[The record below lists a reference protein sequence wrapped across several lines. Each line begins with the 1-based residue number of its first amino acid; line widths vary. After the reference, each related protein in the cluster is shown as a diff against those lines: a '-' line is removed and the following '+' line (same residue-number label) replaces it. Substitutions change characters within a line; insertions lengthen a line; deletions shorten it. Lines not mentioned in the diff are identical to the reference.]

1 MGFSPPLPGIVI
13 CSQKRR
19 NPSSSSRRWMA
30 NPFRF
35 RYTNGPRCTTCSVR
49 GNEGIPLCCVF
60 RTPLFSLTVVTLPS
74 LFFTILTLDTDDGVC
89 YEITYDGH
97 DHELYDVD
105 DDAIFLFAPLV
116 CLLLLNFFSV
126 IGRYRRT
133 TGSGSLFLTAPLGTQ
148 HFA

>member
-1 MGFSPPLPGIVI
+1 
-13 CSQKRR
+13 
-19 NPSSSSRRWMA
+19 MA
-30 NPFRF
+30 PAAQ
-35 RYTNGPRCTTCSVR
+35 PAQVR
-49 GNEGIPLCCVF
+49 GNGGIPLCCVF

-74 LFFTILTLDTDDGVC
+74 LAFFTILTLDTDDGVC

-126 IGRYRRT
+126 IGRGIDEPRDQEAY
-133 TGSGSLFLTAPLGTQ
+133 F
-148 HFA
+148 